1 MLINSLS
8 KSEKRYFSLASDKR
22 TIYYRLFEIYD
33 QYENL
38 NDPKIQKAIVKQ
50 QLNSYLTTHK
60 SMLHE
65 RILSSLRDYYRDSSK
80 VLKIKHLLIDIEIL
94 YERRLFEQCLKAITK
109 ASKYCV
115 QSEELGLLMHVQN
128 WERRIRFNYRPK
140 VMGRS
145 ELTAFH
151 EEENA
156 TMEKYQNYLSHRH
169 FSDNLFTYYLEIGD
183 SRTEYENEMFDELA
197 GKRPGKEPITTG
209 AKYKFYSALVLKSYA
224 QRKYKESY
232 ELIKKTQKIIEQ
244 DPPFKEANPLL
255 YGTVISNAVRVLM
268 NLTESDKAL
277 EHLELIKEIPIKSLN
292 DKVWLFQNYY
302 LVKMTILSESGRLR
316 EAFEVAEFVS
326 VHLQGFENNLNRRYW
341 FYFRLA
347 YIYFGNEDFSK
358 SLKFINKLLAL
369 KEIRKD
375 LQNAAHII
383 NLIVHYELKNHEL
396 VVYGIKS
403 VYRYLKRRSQLH
415 QYEKVLLHGLGQM
428 LRATRLGSDIDVFK
442 MVLKNLQE
450 LDDQSPENYFHYR
463 AWLSSKIGK
472 TSYEQ
477 QLAMYTGNSQQEH
490 EG

>member
-1 MLINSLS
+1 
-8 KSEKRYFSLASDKR
+8 
-22 TIYYRLFEIYD
+22 
-33 QYENL
+33 
-38 NDPKIQKAIVKQ
+38 
-50 QLNSYLTTHK
+50 
-60 SMLHE
+60 
-65 RILSSLRDYYRDSSK
+65 
-80 VLKIKHLLIDIEIL
+80 
-94 YERRLFEQCLKAITK
+94 
-109 ASKYCV
+109 
-115 QSEELGLLMHVQN
+115 MHVQN